1 VSSLAGFRLTT
12 ARAAVIAL
20 AIVAAAVYSGW
31 VLEWFLP
38 NGVDPLRSYA
48 SELAARTEPHGDLF
62 ARLDTVSGTLLAVLG
77 VALAVLARRA
87 GGVRDFAAPAG
98 LVLWGGATVADSI
111 FRMPTV
117 TTVGPGASAAL
128 TEAEKSAVLVHSLC
142 SSTAAVGMA
151 LVGAGLWLIARGRA
165 GRMLAGVFLALLAMV
180 AVTSGLHEVGGP
192 NLWLGLWQRLSLA
205 VAAVV
210 VVAVSVA
217 VTPAGSTARREA
229 S

>member
-1 VSSLAGFRLTT
+1 MF
-12 ARAAVIAL
+12 AVA
-20 AIVAAAVYSGW
+20 VAAAVAYSSW

-38 NGVDPLRSYA
+38 GGVDPLRSYA
-48 SELAARTEPHGDLF
+48 SELAAVAEPHGTLF
-62 ARLDTVSGTLLAVLG
+62 ARADTASGTLL
-77 VALAVLARRA
+77 VALGALLWLWSRR
-87 GGVRDFAAPAG
+87 GRLIPAG
-98 LVLWGGATVADSI
+98 LVLWGGATVADSF
-111 FRMPTV
+111 FRMPMV

-151 LVGAGLWLIARGRA
+151 LVGAGLWLLARDRA

-192 NLWLGLWQRLSLA
+192 NLWLGLWQRLSLS

-210 VVAVSVA
+210 AVTVAVA
-217 VTPAGSTARREA
+217 VTSAGSTARREA

>member
-1 VSSLAGFRLTT
+1 MF
-12 ARAAVIAL
+12 AVA
-20 AIVAAAVYSGW
+20 VAAAVAYSSW

-38 NGVDPLRSYA
+38 GGVDPLRSYA
-48 SELAARTEPHGDLF
+48 SELAAVAEPHGTLF
-62 ARLDTVSGTLLAVLG
+62 ARADTASGTLL
-77 VALAVLARRA
+77 VALGALLWLWSRR
-87 GGVRDFAAPAG
+87 GRLIPAG
-98 LVLWGGATVADSI
+98 LVLWGGATVADSF
-111 FRMPTV
+111 FRMPMV

-151 LVGAGLWLIARGRA
+151 LVGAGLWLLARDRA
-165 GRMLAGVFLALLAMV
+165 GRMLAGVFVALLAIV

-192 NLWLGLWQRLSLA
+192 NLWLGLWQRLSLS

-210 VVAVSVA
+210 IVTVAVA
-217 VTPAGSTARREA
+217 VTSAGSTARREA

>member
-1 VSSLAGFRLTT
+1 MF
-12 ARAAVIAL
+12 AVA
-20 AIVAAAVYSGW
+20 VAAAVAYSSW

-38 NGVDPLRSYA
+38 GGVDPLRSYA
-48 SELAARTEPHGDLF
+48 SEL
-62 ARLDTVSGTLLAVLG
+62 
-77 VALAVLARRA
+77 
-87 GGVRDFAAPAG
+87 
-98 LVLWGGATVADSI
+98 
-111 FRMPTV
+111 
-117 TTVGPGASAAL
+117 AAL

-151 LVGAGLWLIARGRA
+151 LVGAGLWLLARDRA

-192 NLWLGLWQRLSLA
+192 NLWLGLWQRLSLS

-210 VVAVSVA
+210 IVAVSVA
-217 VTPAGSTARREA
+217 VTSAGSTARREA

>member
-1 VSSLAGFRLTT
+1 M
-12 ARAAVIAL
+12 IAL

-38 NGVDPLRSYA
+38 NWVNPLRSYA

-87 GGVRDFAAPAG
+87 GGGVRDFAAPAG
-98 LVLWGGATVADSI
+98 LMLWGGATVADSI

-117 TTVGPGASAAL
+117 TTVGPGASVVL
-128 TEAEKSAVLVHSLC
+128 TEAEKAAVTAHSIC

-151 LVGAGLWLIARGRA
+151 LVGLGLWWA
-165 GRMLAGVFLALLAMV
+165 GRRVLAGVFLALLAAV
-180 AVTSGLHEVGGP
+180 AVTSGLHEIGGP

-205 VAAVV
+205 VAAVAVMAVTV
-210 VVAVSVA
+210 VVA
-217 VTPAGSTARREA
+217 AGRATARR
-229 S
+229 

>member
-1 VSSLAGFRLTT
+1 MF
-12 ARAAVIAL
+12 AVA
-20 AIVAAAVYSGW
+20 VAAAVAYSSW

-38 NGVDPLRSYA
+38 GGVDPLRSYA
-48 SELAARTEPHGDLF
+48 SELAA
-62 ARLDTVSGTLLAVLG
+62 
-77 VALAVLARRA
+77 VA
-87 GGVRDFAAPAG
+87 
-98 LVLWGGATVADSI
+98 
-111 FRMPTV
+111 
-117 TTVGPGASAAL
+117 
-128 TEAEKSAVLVHSLC
+128 EAEKSAVLVHSLC

-192 NLWLGLWQRLSLA
+192 NLWLGLWQRLSLS

-210 VVAVSVA
+210 IVTVAVA
-217 VTPAGSTARREA
+217 VTSAGSTARREA

>member
-1 VSSLAGFRLTT
+1 MF
-12 ARAAVIAL
+12 AVA
-20 AIVAAAVYSGW
+20 VAAAVAYSSW

-38 NGVDPLRSYA
+38 GGVDPLRSYA
-48 SELAARTEPHGDLF
+48 SELAAVAEPHGTLF
-62 ARLDTVSGTLLAVLG
+62 ARADTASGTLL
-77 VALAVLARRA
+77 VALGALLWLWSRR
-87 GGVRDFAAPAG
+87 GRLIPAG
-98 LVLWGGATVADSI
+98 LVLWGGATVADSF
-111 FRMPTV
+111 FRMPMV

-151 LVGAGLWLIARGRA
+151 LVGAGLWWA

>member
-1 VSSLAGFRLTT
+1 MFDVA
-12 ARAAVIAL
+12 
-20 AIVAAAVYSGW
+20 VAAAVAYSSW

-38 NGVDPLRSYA
+38 GGVDPLRSYA
-48 SELAARTEPHGDLF
+48 SEL
-62 ARLDTVSGTLLAVLG
+62 
-77 VALAVLARRA
+77 
-87 GGVRDFAAPAG
+87 
-98 LVLWGGATVADSI
+98 
-111 FRMPTV
+111 
-117 TTVGPGASAAL
+117 AAL

-151 LVGAGLWLIARGRA
+151 LVGAGLWLLARDRA

-192 NLWLGLWQRLSLA
+192 NLWLGLWQRLSLS

-210 VVAVSVA
+210 IVTVAVA
-217 VTPAGSTARREA
+217 VTSAGSTARREA

>member
-1 VSSLAGFRLTT
+1 MF
-12 ARAAVIAL
+12 AVA
-20 AIVAAAVYSGW
+20 VAAAVAYSSW

-38 NGVDPLRSYA
+38 GGVDPLRSYA
-48 SELAARTEPHGDLF
+48 SEL
-62 ARLDTVSGTLLAVLG
+62 
-77 VALAVLARRA
+77 
-87 GGVRDFAAPAG
+87 
-98 LVLWGGATVADSI
+98 
-111 FRMPTV
+111 
-117 TTVGPGASAAL
+117 AAL

-192 NLWLGLWQRLSLA
+192 NLWLGLWQRLSLS

-210 VVAVSVA
+210 IVTVAVA
-217 VTPAGSTARREA
+217 VTSAGSTARREA

>member
-1 VSSLAGFRLTT
+1 MF
-12 ARAAVIAL
+12 AVA
-20 AIVAAAVYSGW
+20 VAAAVAYSSW

-38 NGVDPLRSYA
+38 GGVDPLRSYA
-48 SELAARTEPHGDLF
+48 SELAAVAEPHGTLF
-62 ARLDTVSGTLLAVLG
+62 ARADTASGTLL
-77 VALAVLARRA
+77 VALGALLWLWSRR
-87 GGVRDFAAPAG
+87 GRLIPAG
-98 LVLWGGATVADSI
+98 LVLWGGATVADSF
-111 FRMPTV
+111 FRMPMV

-151 LVGAGLWLIARGRA
+151 MVGAGLWLLARDRA

-205 VAAVV
+205 VAAAVIVTV
-210 VVAVSVA
+210 VVAVTS
-217 VTPAGSTARREA
+217 AGSTARREA

>member
-1 VSSLAGFRLTT
+1 MF
-12 ARAAVIAL
+12 AVA
-20 AIVAAAVYSGW
+20 VAAAVAYSSW

-38 NGVDPLRSYA
+38 GGVDPLRSYA
-48 SELAARTEPHGDLF
+48 SELAAVAEPHGTLF
-62 ARLDTVSGTLLAVLG
+62 ARADTASGTLL
-77 VALAVLARRA
+77 VALGALLWLWSRR
-87 GGVRDFAAPAG
+87 GRLIPAG
-98 LVLWGGATVADSI
+98 LVLWGGATVADSF
-111 FRMPTV
+111 FRMPMV
-117 TTVGPGASAAL
+117 TTVGPGASAAR

-151 LVGAGLWLIARGRA
+151 LVGAGLWLLARGRA

-192 NLWLGLWQRLSLA
+192 NLWLGLWQRLSLS

-210 VVAVSVA
+210 IVTVAVA
-217 VTPAGSTARREA
+217 VTSAGSTARREA

>member
-1 VSSLAGFRLTT
+1 MF
-12 ARAAVIAL
+12 AVA
-20 AIVAAAVYSGW
+20 VAAAVAYSSW

-38 NGVDPLRSYA
+38 GGVDPLRSYA
-48 SELAARTEPHGDLF
+48 SELAAVAEPHGTLF
-62 ARLDTVSGTLLAVLG
+62 ARADTASGTLL
-77 VALAVLARRA
+77 VALGALLWLWSRR
-87 GGVRDFAAPAG
+87 GRLIPAG
-98 LVLWGGATVADSI
+98 LVLWGGATVADSF
-111 FRMPTV
+111 FRMPMV

-151 LVGAGLWLIARGRA
+151 LVGAGLWLLARDRA

-205 VAAVV
+205 VAAAVIVTV
-210 VVAVSVA
+210 VVAVTS
-217 VTPAGSTARREA
+217 AGSTARREA

>member
-1 VSSLAGFRLTT
+1 MTT
-12 ARAAVIAL
+12 ARVAVFAV
-20 AIVAAAVYSGW
+20 AVAAAVAYSSW

-38 NGVDPLRSYA
+38 GGVDPLRSYA
-48 SELAARTEPHGDLF
+48 SQLAAVAEPHGTLF
-62 ARLDTVSGTLLAVLG
+62 ARADTVSGTLLVVLG
-77 VALAVLARRA
+77 ALLWSWSRR
-87 GGVRDFAAPAG
+87 GRLVPAG
-98 LVLWGGATVADSI
+98 LVLWGGATVAGSF
-111 FRMPTV
+111 FRMPMV

-128 TEAEKSAVLVHSLC
+128 TEAEKSAVLVHSLR

-151 LVGAGLWLIARGRA
+151 LVGAGLWLIARGRSLRA
-165 GRMLAGVFLALLAMV
+165 GRILAGVFLALLAMV

-210 VVAVSVA
+210 IVTVAVA
-217 VTPAGSTARREA
+217 VTSAGSTARREA

>member
-1 VSSLAGFRLTT
+1 MF
-12 ARAAVIAL
+12 AVA
-20 AIVAAAVYSGW
+20 VAAAVAYSSW

-38 NGVDPLRSYA
+38 GGVDPLRSYA
-48 SELAARTEPHGDLF
+48 SELAA
-62 ARLDTVSGTLLAVLG
+62 V
-77 VALAVLARRA
+77 
-87 GGVRDFAAPAG
+87 
-98 LVLWGGATVADSI
+98 
-111 FRMPTV
+111 
-117 TTVGPGASAAL
+117 

-192 NLWLGLWQRLSLA
+192 NLWLGLWQRLSLS

-210 VVAVSVA
+210 IVTVAVA
-217 VTPAGSTARREA
+217 VTSAGSTARREA

>member
-1 VSSLAGFRLTT
+1 MF
-12 ARAAVIAL
+12 AVA
-20 AIVAAAVYSGW
+20 VAAAVVYSSW

-38 NGVDPLRSYA
+38 GGVDPLRSYA
-48 SELAARTEPHGDLF
+48 SELAAVAEPHGTLF
-62 ARLDTVSGTLLAVLG
+62 ARADTASGTLL
-77 VALAVLARRA
+77 VALGALLWLWSRR
-87 GGVRDFAAPAG
+87 GRLIPAG
-98 LVLWGGATVADSI
+98 LVLWGGATVADSF
-111 FRMPTV
+111 FRMPMV

-151 LVGAGLWLIARGRA
+151 LVGAGLWLLARDRA

-205 VAAVV
+205 VAAAVIV
-210 VVAVSVA
+210 TVAVA
-217 VTPAGSTARREA
+217 VTSAGSTARREA

>member
-1 VSSLAGFRLTT
+1 MF
-12 ARAAVIAL
+12 AVA
-20 AIVAAAVYSGW
+20 VAAAVAYSSW

-38 NGVDPLRSYA
+38 GGVDPLRSYA
-48 SELAARTEPHGDLF
+48 SELAA
-62 ARLDTVSGTLLAVLG
+62 V
-77 VALAVLARRA
+77 
-87 GGVRDFAAPAG
+87 
-98 LVLWGGATVADSI
+98 
-111 FRMPTV
+111 
-117 TTVGPGASAAL
+117 

-151 LVGAGLWLIARGRA
+151 LVGAALWLIARGRA

>member
-1 VSSLAGFRLTT
+1 MF
-12 ARAAVIAL
+12 AVA
-20 AIVAAAVYSGW
+20 VAAAVAYSSW

-38 NGVDPLRSYA
+38 GGVDPLRSYA
-48 SELAARTEPHGDLF
+48 SELAAVAEPHGTLF
-62 ARLDTVSGTLLAVLG
+62 ARADTASGTLL
-77 VALAVLARRA
+77 VALGALLWLWSRR
-87 GGVRDFAAPAG
+87 GRLIPAG

>member
-1 VSSLAGFRLTT
+1 MF
-12 ARAAVIAL
+12 AVA
-20 AIVAAAVYSGW
+20 VAAAVAYSSW

-38 NGVDPLRSYA
+38 GGVDPLRSYA
-48 SELAARTEPHGDLF
+48 SELAAVAEPHGTLF
-62 ARLDTVSGTLLAVLG
+62 ARADTASGTLL
-77 VALAVLARRA
+77 VALGALLWLWSRR
-87 GGVRDFAAPAG
+87 GRLIPAG
-98 LVLWGGATVADSI
+98 LVLWGGATVADSF
-111 FRMPTV
+111 FRMPMV

-128 TEAEKSAVLVHSLC
+128 TEAEKSAVLAHSLC

-151 LVGAGLWLIARGRA
+151 LVGAGLWLLARDRA

-192 NLWLGLWQRLSLA
+192 NLWLGLWQRLSLS

-210 VVAVSVA
+210 IVTVAVA
-217 VTPAGSTARREA
+217 VTSAGSTARREA

>member
-1 VSSLAGFRLTT
+1 MF
-12 ARAAVIAL
+12 AVA
-20 AIVAAAVYSGW
+20 VAAAVAYSSW

-38 NGVDPLRSYA
+38 GGVDPLRSYA
-48 SELAARTEPHGDLF
+48 SELAAVAEPHGTLF
-62 ARLDTVSGTLLAVLG
+62 ARADTASGTLL
-77 VALAVLARRA
+77 VALGALLWLWSRR
-87 GGVRDFAAPAG
+87 GRLIPAG
-98 LVLWGGATVADSI
+98 LVLWGGATVADSF
-111 FRMPTV
+111 FRMPMV

>member
-1 VSSLAGFRLTT
+1 MF
-12 ARAAVIAL
+12 AVA
-20 AIVAAAVYSGW
+20 VAAAVAYSSW

-38 NGVDPLRSYA
+38 GGVDPLRSYA
-48 SELAARTEPHGDLF
+48 SELAAVAEPHGTLF
-62 ARLDTVSGTLLAVLG
+62 ARADTASGTLL
-77 VALAVLARRA
+77 VALGALLWLWSRR
-87 GGVRDFAAPAG
+87 GRLIPAG
-98 LVLWGGATVADSI
+98 LVLWGGATVADSF
-111 FRMPTV
+111 FRMPMV

-151 LVGAGLWLIARGRA
+151 LVGAGLWLLARDRA

-192 NLWLGLWQRLSLA
+192 NLWLGLWQRLSLS

-210 VVAVSVA
+210 IVAVAVA
-217 VTPAGSTARREA
+217 VTSAGSTARREA

>member
-1 VSSLAGFRLTT
+1 MF
-12 ARAAVIAL
+12 AVA
-20 AIVAAAVYSGW
+20 VAAAVAYSSW

-38 NGVDPLRSYA
+38 GGVDPLRSYA
-48 SELAARTEPHGDLF
+48 SELAAVAEPHGTLF
-62 ARLDTVSGTLLAVLG
+62 ARADTASGTLL
-77 VALAVLARRA
+77 VALGALLWLWSRR
-87 GGVRDFAAPAG
+87 GRLIPAG
-98 LVLWGGATVADSI
+98 LVLWGGATVADSF
-111 FRMPTV
+111 FRMPMV
-117 TTVGPGASAAL
+117 TTVGSGVSAAL

-151 LVGAGLWLIARGRA
+151 LVGAGLWLLARDRA

-210 VVAVSVA
+210 IVTVAVA
-217 VTPAGSTARREA
+217 VTSAGSTARREA

>member
-1 VSSLAGFRLTT
+1 MF
-12 ARAAVIAL
+12 AVA
-20 AIVAAAVYSGW
+20 VAAAVAYSSW

-38 NGVDPLRSYA
+38 GGVDPLRSYA
-48 SELAARTEPHGDLF
+48 SELAAVAEPHGTLF
-62 ARLDTVSGTLLAVLG
+62 ARADTASGTLL
-77 VALAVLARRA
+77 VALGALLWLWSRR
-87 GGVRDFAAPAG
+87 GRLIPAG
-98 LVLWGGATVADSI
+98 LVLWGGATVADSF
-111 FRMPTV
+111 FRMPMV

-151 LVGAGLWLIARGRA
+151 LVGSGLWLLARDRA

-192 NLWLGLWQRLSLA
+192 NLWLGLWQRLSLS

-210 VVAVSVA
+210 AVAVSVA

>member
-1 VSSLAGFRLTT
+1 MF
-12 ARAAVIAL
+12 AVA
-20 AIVAAAVYSGW
+20 VAAAVAYSSW

-38 NGVDPLRSYA
+38 GGVDPLRSYA
-48 SELAARTEPHGDLF
+48 SELAAVAEPHGTLF
-62 ARLDTVSGTLLAVLG
+62 ARADTASGTLL
-77 VALAVLARRA
+77 VALGALLWLWSRR
-87 GGVRDFAAPAG
+87 GRLIPAG
-98 LVLWGGATVADSI
+98 LVLWGGATVADSF
-111 FRMPTV
+111 FRMPMV
-117 TTVGPGASAAL
+117 TTVGSGASAAL

-151 LVGAGLWLIARGRA
+151 LVGAGLWLLARDRA

-205 VAAVV
+205 VAAAVIV
-210 VVAVSVA
+210 TVAVA
-217 VTPAGSTARREA
+217 VTSAGSTARREA

>member
-1 VSSLAGFRLTT
+1 MF
-12 ARAAVIAL
+12 AVA
-20 AIVAAAVYSGW
+20 VAAAVTYSSW

-38 NGVDPLRSYA
+38 GGVDPLRSYA
-48 SELAARTEPHGDLF
+48 SELAAVAEPHGTLF
-62 ARLDTVSGTLLAVLG
+62 ARADTASGTLL
-77 VALAVLARRA
+77 VALGALLWLWSRR
-87 GGVRDFAAPAG
+87 GRLIPAG
-98 LVLWGGATVADSI
+98 LVLWGGATVADSF
-111 FRMPTV
+111 FRMPMV
-117 TTVGPGASAAL
+117 TTVGPGASAA
-128 TEAEKSAVLVHSLC
+128 LVHSLC

-151 LVGAGLWLIARGRA
+151 LVGAGLWLLARDRA

-210 VVAVSVA
+210 IVTVAVA
-217 VTPAGSTARREA
+217 VTSAGSTARREA

>member
-1 VSSLAGFRLTT
+1 MFVVA
-12 ARAAVIAL
+12 
-20 AIVAAAVYSGW
+20 VAAAVAYSSW

-38 NGVDPLRSYA
+38 GGVDPLRSYA
-48 SELAARTEPHGDLF
+48 SQLAAVAEPHGTLF
-62 ARLDTVSGTLLAVLG
+62 ARADTVSGTLLVVLG
-77 VALAVLARRA
+77 ALLWSWSRR
-87 GGVRDFAAPAG
+87 GRLVPAG
-98 LVLWGGATVADSI
+98 LVLWGGATVAGSF
-111 FRMPTV
+111 FRMPMV
-117 TTVGPGASAAL
+117 TSVGPGASAAL

-151 LVGAGLWLIARGRA
+151 LVGAGLWLLARDRA

-192 NLWLGLWQRLSLA
+192 NLWLGLWQRLSLS

-210 VVAVSVA
+210 IVTVAVA
-217 VTPAGSTARREA
+217 VTSAGSTARREA